1 MIYYGL
7 SPVTYFLVGITVA
20 LVTLDIALCITA
32 SLLVRRI
39 ARMRRGKHER
49 L

>member
-7 SPVTYFLVGITVA
+7 SPATYFLVGITVA
-20 LVTLDIALCITA
+20 LITLDLALCITA
-32 SLLVRRI
+32 SVLVRKI
-39 ARMRRGKHER
+39 ANMRKRKHER